1 LRAVL
6 TSQKLLEI
14 ARIAAIAL
22 FGCGL
27 ALPARSADLS
37 LAQAEALLAAR
48 NRELQLARR
57 AAESADA
64 QLVIA
69 GARPNPTLSL
79 NSSQIN
85 NNPGIGN
92 GPLAQKR
99 IDTVLRLDQPIE
111 RGSKRELRIGAAQ
124 GLASAARGDALDTLR
139 QQLAALRTSYYELK
153 FAQEKLVVLGETA
166 QLFERSFA
174 AAQTRLKAGDLAAA
188 DLAKLQVDYERSRND
203 ARAAVGDLAR
213 AQLALAYLIGEEA
226 RASELRAADDWPAP
240 RALDAA
246 SMQRAIDARPDV
258 LAARA
263 RLEAAQQARD
273 LALAQRTRDVV
284 VGAQI
289 ERMPGT
295 DPVNSIGVGIAI
307 PLFTGYDFSGD
318 IRKAET
324 DRYAARD
331 ALDRTRALAAV
342 DLRRAASDAAAAAER
357 VARFQGE
364 LLGAAERAA
373 QGAEFAFERGGTTVL
388 EVLDARRTL
397 RAVRLEALAARAD
410 YAKALAAWQ
419 ASFASAES
427 LEAIMPKKNE
437 GE

>member
-1 LRAVL
+1 MN
-6 TSQKLLEI
+6 SLEI
-14 ARIAAIAL
+14 RLITTVVLVCWAAIP
-22 FGCGL
+22 
-27 ALPARSADLS
+27 PARAADLS
-37 LAQAEALLAAR
+37 LAQAEALLATR
-48 NRELQLARR
+48 NRDLQAAKR

-64 QLVIA
+64 DLVIA

-111 RGSKRELRIGAAQ
+111 RGSKRELRIDSAQ
-124 GLASAARGDALDTLR
+124 GLVRAARGDVLDMLR
-139 QQLAALRTSYYELK
+139 QQLAALRMSYYDLK
-153 FAQEKLVVLGETA
+153 FAQEKLAVLNETA

-213 AQLALAYLIGEEA
+213 AQLALAYMIGEEA

-240 RALDAA
+240 SALDAA

-263 RLEAAQQARD
+263 RLEAAEKARD

-318 IRKAET
+318 IRKAEAQ
-324 DRYAARD
+324 RYAARD

-342 DLRRAASDAAAAAER
+342 DLQRAASDAAAAAER
-357 VARFQGE
+357 VARFQGA
-364 LLGAAERAA
+364 LLSAAERAA

>member
-1 LRAVL
+1 MKSPEIRLATTVVL
-6 TSQKLLEI
+6 VFCVSI
-14 ARIAAIAL
+14 V
-22 FGCGL
+22 
-27 ALPARSADLS
+27 PARAADVS
-37 LAQAEALLAAR
+37 LAQAEALLATR
-48 NRELQLARR
+48 NREVLLARR

-64 QLVIA
+64 GLAIA

-111 RGSKRELRIGAAQ
+111 RGSKRELRIGTAQ
-124 GLASAARGDALDTLR
+124 GLADAARGDALDMLR
-139 QQLAALRTSYYELK
+139 QQLAALRMSYYDLK
-153 FAQEKLVVLGETA
+153 FAQEKLAVLNETA

-203 ARAAVGDLAR
+203 ARAAAGDLAR

-226 RASELRAADDWPAP
+226 HAVELRAADDWPAT
-240 RALDAA
+240 RAIDAA
-246 SMQRAIDARPDV
+246 SVQKAIDARPDV
-258 LAARA
+258 LAAQS
-263 RLEAAQQARD
+263 RLDAAEKARD

-289 ERMPGT
+289 ERAPGAE
-295 DPVNSIGVGIAI
+295 PVNSIGVGIAI

-318 IRKAET
+318 IRKAEA

-331 ALDRTRALAAV
+331 ALERTRALAAV
-342 DLRRAASDAAAAAER
+342 DVQRAASDAAAAAER

-364 LLGAAERAA
+364 LLRAAERAA
-373 QGAEFAFERGGTTVL
+373 QGAEFAFERGGTSVL
-388 EVLDARRTL
+388 AVLDARRTL
-397 RAVRLEALAARAD
+397 RAVRLEALAAHAD

-419 ASFASAES
+419 ASLASAEA
-427 LEAIMPKKNE
+427 LDAVMPKKE
-437 GE
+437 KQE